1 MAVLLHEG
9 SVKMKE
15 CSVKKK
21 NQYDK
26 NIIGNI
32 LKMLI
37 KDLFDKR
44 YEKQLLSYCQKFN
57 MGVSEFLGL
66 MSGFKR

>member
-26 NIIGNI
+26 NIVGNI

-37 KDLFDKR
+37 KDLFVKR
-44 YEKQLLSYCQKFN
+44 YEK
-57 MGVSEFLGL
+57 
-66 MSGFKR
+66 